1 MDDAGN
7 VSQNGEQDVDEEV
20 GTATTLEEDTHG
32 REDDGK
38 DDLANIAG
46 GERHV
51 GGLGDEFTRREKLG
65 DV

>member
-20 GTATTLEEDTHG
+20 GTATTLEEDTDG

-38 DDLANIAG
+38 DDLANVAG

-51 GGLGDEFTRREKLG
+51 GGLGNESARGEKLG
-65 DV
+65 VV